1 MKHWFVKFS
10 VAVTHFWE
18 VHGIICLFTYC
29 SFVPLKVL
37 NICKKA
43 KQDAI
48 VKHEKVIKLPLCYN
62 TNNIFYLFN
71 ILQRPSTSKSFKLS
85 INSQRKK
92 YEKGSPLK
100 PVEDNCPDTSRQK
113 HLVLDSNTNPNDKA
127 TLKGG
132 LVSENIQHA
141 TGLSSDEDD
150 GEEPDGQENL
160 TPNLLFTPNDLTKLL
175 KQTDIGKRILQ
186 NSNPA
191 LSIDSKKELATI
203 IAGHHLTCS
212 WSHAESAKRKLSQF
226 MLENYV
232 SCIKLRFPQETSDA
246 VRSMLIYSETT

>member
-1 MKHWFVKFS
+1 M
-10 VAVTHFWE
+10 
-18 VHGIICLFTYC
+18 
-29 SFVPLKVL
+29 
-37 NICKKA
+37 
-43 KQDAI
+43 
-48 VKHEKVIKLPLCYN
+48 
-62 TNNIFYLFN
+62 
-71 ILQRPSTSKSFKLS
+71 
-85 INSQRKK
+85 
-92 YEKGSPLK
+92 
-100 PVEDNCPDTSRQK
+100 QK
-113 HLVLDSNTNPNDKA
+113 HLVLDSNTNPNNKS
-127 TLKGG
+127 TPKGG

-212 WSHAESAKRKLSQF
+212 WSHVESSKRKLSQF

-232 SCIKLRFPQETSDA
+232 SCIKQRFPQETSDA
-246 VRSMLIYSETT
+246 VFYYSPAAPPERRNPGGAIHQAYKRLKTASKERQKREQAHPKKLDESNQKPIGDPGRNGSK